1 MPPPV
6 AISSSKDSKAA
17 DARLARSN
25 TPWKKSNLTLL
36 HVQITQYMTPKGGI
50 SGFQE
55 SPMLQCRL
63 PKIQPVKGTKWKH
76 QRSFKC
82 RFLLRFF
89 VLGNLSTLFLVNSKG
104 SLYKPKTSK
113 VHILKEKFQNF
124 ETFARIREKL
134 RTLYSKSVIRGIFTV
149 NRTTQFA
156 VSPRDPTLRS
166 RRFGITNS
174 LAGVITTLPQ
184 TFTEG
189 SKLAQ

>member
-1 MPPPV
+1 MVPPQQFPPP
-6 AISSSKDSKAA
+6 KTLK
-17 DARLARSN
+17 LQPCKTRSIQH
-25 TPWKKSNLTLL
+25 TLEKSNLTLL

-89 VLGNLSTLFLVNSKG
+89 VLGNLSTLFLVNSKV
-104 SLYKPKTSK
+104 SLHKPKTSK